1 MEPIIIFN
9 EKYYPV
15 MDDYTDEKGITK
27 KAPFIQI
34 GETMVRVVQPRK
46 VGDKFWQ
53 HLQGSDVKVK
63 KKTDFGTVV
72 ENYIQLAKFFVT
84 PLKTMLK
91 LCIISRIIF
100 E

>member
-63 KKTDFGTVV
+63 KKIYLIAPATP
-72 ENYIQLAKFFVT
+72 ENILNSINK
-84 PLKTMLK
+84 
-91 LCIISRIIF
+91 
-100 E
+100 